1 MKEKRK
7 KITEE
12 ASAIESCGV
21 VFIMNSKIYLR
32 KNSSNKYFKTVSHS
46 FRVYS
51 RLGLHTVRSMNA
63 LVVFFAAF
71 AEVQVAV
78 LLVLN
83 LPRQGFS
90 ATCPIGHCCVCSP
103 LLFASEL
110 LCDSPGNSP
119 THSKQRMNKMSP
131 SRWPCWMETESA
143 RWSHAKLRL

>member
-1 MKEKRK
+1 M
-7 KITEE
+7 EE
-12 ASAIESCGV
+12 ASAIHTVWILWSC
-21 VFIMNSKIYLR
+21 IYHEF
-32 KNSSNKYFKTVSHS
+32 KNIFEEKTVSPS

-71 AEVQVAV
+71 AKVQVAV

-83 LPRQGFS
+83 LLRQGFS

-119 THSKQRMNKMSP
+119 KHSKQRMNKMSP
-131 SRWPCWMETESA
+131 SRWPCCLETENA
-143 RWSHAKLRL
+143 RCPQAKLRL